1 MQDKIFIR
9 IAKPLTMSQRDVNLS
24 SSKNGSNG
32 IEDIKPYENFQIAI
46 VNNKPVS
53 EMRLYFSVLKKAYKL
68 FI

>member
-24 SSKNGSNG
+24 SLKNEHNTNG

-46 VNNKPVS
+46 VNTKPVS
-53 EMRLYFSVLKKAYKL
+53 ELY
-68 FI
+68 

>member
-24 SSKNGSNG
+24 SSKNDSNG
-32 IEDIKPYENFQIAI
+32 IDDIKPYENFQIAI

>member
-24 SSKNGSNG
+24 SSKNDSNG